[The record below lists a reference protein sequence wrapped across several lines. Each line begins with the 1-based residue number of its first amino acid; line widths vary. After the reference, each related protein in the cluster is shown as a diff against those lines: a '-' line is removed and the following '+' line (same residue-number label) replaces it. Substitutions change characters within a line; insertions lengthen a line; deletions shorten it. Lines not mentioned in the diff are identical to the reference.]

1 MKDKMYKFIL
11 VVLVGGFAFSGTS
24 DNVLVSIAKDNFK
37 KEACFTKDTEKVQ
50 DNIDRRRRGKGSKGR
65 RRGGSG
71 LR

>member
-11 VVLVGGFAFSGTS
+11 VVLVGGFAFSGTFDDFS
-24 DNVLVSIAKDNFK
+24 VSISEDNLKKEVCEAEKAQDNV
-37 KEACFTKDTEKVQ
+37 
-50 DNIDRRRRGKGSKGR
+50 DRRRRGKGSKGR